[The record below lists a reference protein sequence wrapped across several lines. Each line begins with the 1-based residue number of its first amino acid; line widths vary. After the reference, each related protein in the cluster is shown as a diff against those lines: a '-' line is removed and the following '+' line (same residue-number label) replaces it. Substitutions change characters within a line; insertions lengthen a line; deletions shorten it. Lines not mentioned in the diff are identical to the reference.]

1 MKHLTIIPIY
11 AFTYFFIKA
20 TNHYVTLQQYPAVVP
35 NLSVLIIGSR
45 KTCTVPNKLMVAVNV
60 SQTSWA

>member
-45 KTCTVPNKLMVAVNV
+45 KTLPNKLMVAVNV
-60 SQTSWA
+60 PQTSWA